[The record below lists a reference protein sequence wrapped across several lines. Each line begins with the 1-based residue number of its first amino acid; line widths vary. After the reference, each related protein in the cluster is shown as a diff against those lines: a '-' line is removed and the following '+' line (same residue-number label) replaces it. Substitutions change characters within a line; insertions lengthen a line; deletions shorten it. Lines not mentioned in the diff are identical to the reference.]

1 MGNNTEN
8 TGTMTTVKTVYARAA
23 VLLLALNFCLTGYVV
38 LNLNKTV
45 QEQVDDAAKNAA
57 ITMGTTKTPSTLVRE
72 PSTATVP
79 VPISAPERREATT
92 ESP

>member
-38 LNLNKTV
+38 LSLNKTV
-45 QEQVDDAAKNAA
+45 QEQVDGATSAANSIA
-57 ITMGTTKTPSTLVRE
+57 IPATLGAK
-72 PSTATVP
+72 TATTTTP
-79 VPISAPERREATT
+79 GTREATT
-92 ESP
+92 ENPQ